1 MPIDNLA
8 PPPKLALAPDWYV
21 EAPKPPNF
29 DENRPGL
36 YEWRIEGK
44 GSYIGQ
50 YRWISRPRREYGLNV
65 ARLINDLPYRKGKP
79 DGFRRIHRELA
90 SALMEGRRIELVFLE
105 NGERPALNARE
116 TELIRERGKLNG
128 LSKTSRATLILCRTV
143 ALPSPRSPA

>member
-1 MPIDNLA
+1 MPIDSPA
-8 PPPKLALAPDWYV
+8 SPPKLALAPDWYV

-65 ARLINDLPYRKGKP
+65 AVSSTICHTEGATRM
-79 DGFRRIHRELA
+79 GFGA
-90 SALMEGRRIELVFLE
+90 SIGSLHQ
-105 NGERPALNARE
+105 P
-116 TELIRERGKLNG
+116 
-128 LSKTSRATLILCRTV
+128 
-143 ALPSPRSPA
+143 

>member
-1 MPIDNLA
+1 MPNDSPA
-8 PPPKLALAPDWYV
+8 SSSKLALAPDWYV

-29 DENRPGL
+29 DEGRPGL
-36 YEWRIEGK
+36 YEWRIEGA

-79 DGFRRIHRELA
+79 TGFRRIHRELA

-116 TELIRERGKLNG
+116 TELIHARGKLNG
-128 LSKTSRATLILCRTV
+128 PGEASAHG
-143 ALPSPRSPA
+143 